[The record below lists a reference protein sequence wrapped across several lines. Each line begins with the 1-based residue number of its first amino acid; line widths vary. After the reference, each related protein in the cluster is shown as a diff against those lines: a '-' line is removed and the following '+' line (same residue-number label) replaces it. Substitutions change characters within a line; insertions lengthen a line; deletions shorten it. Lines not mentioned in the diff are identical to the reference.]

1 MNTYTIGQLPN
12 TATEMGNDD
21 YIPIWQNGATKK
33 IKGKDFMD
41 SFGNTGGLAFV
52 GTEAEYEVAKLI
64 PEGEEGFIP
73 SGTLVC
79 LTDKDTNLMG
89 EEVE

>member
-12 TATEMGNDD
+12 TATELDEND
-21 YIPIWQNGATKK
+21 YIPIWQNDATKK
-33 IKGKDFMD
+33 ITAKNFFK
-41 SFGNTGGLAFV
+41 SNTSAGGLAFV
-52 GTEAEYEVAKLI
+52 GTTAEYNVAKLI
-64 PEGEEGFIP
+64 PEGQDGFIP

-79 LTDKDTNLMG
+79 LTDKDTYLKG